1 MKPHAIYPGTFDPV
15 TNGHMDIVQRCR
27 GLFGQVTVA
36 IAVNRNKTPL
46 FSLEERLEML
56 QEAFAGTDFV
66 RVEAFEGLLVDF
78 ARRRRAQAI
87 IRGLRAVSDFE
98 FELQMALMNRRLAN
112 DIETVFLMPSQEYTY
127 LSSSIVKAVA
137 LAGGDVAALV
147 PPPVQKRL
155 EARART

>member
-1 MKPHAIYPGTFDPV
+1 MQRHAIYPGTFDPV
-15 TNGHMDIVQRCR
+15 TNGHMDIVHRCR
-27 GLFGQVTVA
+27 RLFERVTVA
-36 IAVNRNKTPL
+36 IAVNRGKTPL
-46 FSLEERLEML
+46 FPLEERLQML
-56 QEAFAGTDFV
+56 QEAFSGVDFV
-66 RVEAFEGLLVDF
+66 EVEAFEGLLVDF
-78 ARRRRAQAI
+78 ARAKRAQAI

-112 DIETVFLMPSQEYTY
+112 DIETVFLMPSEEYTY

-155 EARART
+155 EARADR